1 MQLPPGG
8 HGPATVHL
16 LAGLNGAGKSTH
28 ARRLE
33 SDLPAVRFT
42 LDEWMLRLHQ
52 LRYDDPRYPPL
63 AQSCQELIWDTA
75 LQVLTTGTEVVLDWN
90 LWSRD
95 RRVQWRDRAMAVG
108 STPVLHYVR
117 VPIELAVSRAQLRN
131 ASGTGHTHTL
141 DADAIRHLASI
152 FEEPGEDEGM
162 ELRMV
167 DE

>member
-1 MQLPPGG
+1 
-8 HGPATVHL
+8 
-16 LAGLNGAGKSTH
+16 
-28 ARRLE
+28 
-33 SDLPAVRFT
+33 
-42 LDEWMLRLHQ
+42 MLRLHQ

-117 VPIELAVSRAQLRN
+117 VPIELAVSRAQVRI

-141 DADAIRHLASI
+141 DPDAIRHLASI